1 MEVEW
6 VGLPVGYCAHGSC
19 CIKGM
24 LVGSCWFYELERI
37 LVPRKKP
44 AFPLKKQPPE
54 QPVCEARKEQIHDS
68 LLS

>member
-1 MEVEW
+1 MHMAAAVSRACW
-6 VGLPVGYCAHGSC
+6 LAHVGF
-19 CIKGM
+19 M
-24 LVGSCWFYELERI
+24 RI